1 LALNRTGYH
10 NIFLTYRS
18 RSDKGIAEEEYSQ
31 AAERELE
38 DNVTKALINV
48 LEYARGPI
56 LAAFLEACG
65 IKPKGPLETYEFA
78 LHEDSSK
85 TEYPGKKKYLI
96 EIGPGKEELRKGGE
110 AEARTLNPIH
120 DARITG
126 NREVCF
132 IEVKIR
138 GTVSKEQRQSY
149 LKTYHIAKENV
160 IPLTWER
167 IYDSFIGLL
176 PRDSDIGEFW
186 FSVGG
191 FLLVQ
196 FLEFL
201 EMLGLSA
208 FSGIRSE
215 HFNILGKEI
224 EEITLDE
231 RAKLKWLQKTYSEA
245 VKAEIDAIGNR
256 KLIEATRFVHCGYIK
271 PNEKIPYVSL
281 SEEESAMKTQ
291 YPHFGSSLNY
301 KLVNAYVS
309 CEGKNAYSKFLNVC
323 QTAPEEIVMAL
334 ANLRGYTLTILKRK
348 QVRVRQYKYDYDHPL
363 EIMNCPP
370 TVQDL
375 KLLASEWDGWFA
387 SKEFYPGVFLQRE
400 IEKEMVIDQGVRL
413 AREVAE
419 TIAAMRPYRDL
430 IHDWRMRRV

>member
-1 LALNRTGYH
+1 MAQKRTGYH

-18 RSDKGIAEEEYSQ
+18 RSEAGISEDNYSQ
-31 AAERELE
+31 AVERELE

-48 LEYARGPI
+48 LEYARGPV
-56 LAAFLEACG
+56 LASFLEACG
-65 IKPKGPLETYEFA
+65 IKPSGPLEDYQFA
-78 LHEDSSK
+78 LHEGNSQ
-85 TEYPGKKKYLI
+85 TAYPGKKAYLI
-96 EIGPGKEELRKGGE
+96 EIVPGKDELRKGDKSD
-110 AEARTLNPIH
+110 ARTLNPIH

-149 LKTYHIAKENV
+149 LRNYQIDEENT
-160 IPLTWER
+160 IPLTWEK

-191 FLLVQ
+191 FLLAQ

-215 HFNILGKEI
+215 HFKILGKEI
-224 EEITLDE
+224 EEITPDE

-245 VKAEIDAIGNR
+245 IKAEIDAMGNPR
-256 KLIEATRFVHCGYIK
+256 LSEATRFVHCGYITAH
-271 PNEKIPYVSL
+271 EKIPYVSL
-281 SEEESAMKTQ
+281 SEEESVRKTQ
-291 YPHFGSSLNY
+291 YPHFGSSLNQEI
-301 KLVNAYVS
+301 VNVYVS
-309 CEGKNAYSKFLNVC
+309 CEGTNAYTKFLNVC
-323 QTAPEEIVMAL
+323 LTTPEEIVVAL
-334 ANLRGYTLTILKRK
+334 ANLRGYTLNIMKRQ
-348 QVRVRQYKYDYDHPL
+348 QVRVRHYKYDYDNPL
-363 EIMNCPP
+363 MVIKCPP
-370 TVQDL
+370 KVKDL
-375 KLLASEWDGWFA
+375 KLIANNWDTWFS
-387 SKEFYPGVFLQRE
+387 SKEFYPGVFLQWE
-400 IEKEMVIDQGVRL
+400 IEKETVIEQGVRL
-413 AREVAE
+413 ASEVAE

-430 IHDWRMRRV
+430 IHDWRVRKV